1 MVRSKKLVLSSVLKA
16 MTLST
21 SCAKMF
27 YSYCSSL
34 LLIFIYQPKKFSDEI
49 DKAIEDIRACKI
61 TCWHKWY
68 ASRELSAV
76 ALAQCNI
83 FQACF
88 ACVTALTTGW
98 YAGAVLCVHLLE
110 TAQTQECGFIVQ
122 CCLPFQCTNSKNI
135 TGMTAYDNM
144 NHTKLSRLI
153 S

>member
-1 MVRSKKLVLSSVLKA
+1 M
-16 MTLST
+16 
-21 SCAKMF
+21 
-27 YSYCSSL
+27 
-34 LLIFIYQPKKFSDEI
+34 LIFTYQPKKFSDEI

-122 CCLPFQCTNSKNI
+122 CCLPFQCTNSK
-135 TGMTAYDNM
+135 M
-144 NHTKLSRLI
+144 NNFLKPPSNLPIVLLIPLTRIAIMIKQTTIQAIARLPFLNVFTLLS
-153 S
+153 